1 MEYMYKMEILFS
13 INGKDAVLVDV
24 IWDDL
29 RVFLA
34 LAREGTLTGAA
45 RRLRL
50 GLATVSRRIERL
62 EAQVDQPLFV
72 RLQTGYRLT
81 EDGAEL
87 VERAEAMEACANG
100 LGVGGARTP
109 DVSGRVCLATAEN
122 LANHLI
128 MPALAEFR
136 AQYPRLTLDVV
147 TDISTV
153 NLHRRDADL
162 ALRMVAPVRGH
173 VMVQKL
179 GLLGYGLYGAPRYIA
194 QRTRAGDSSA
204 YDHDDFITW
213 SEAQAHLP
221 AADWV
226 ERRLCGRAPALST
239 TSLSSQFAA
248 CRAGVGLAVLPHF
261 LAQPDGLVCVDAD
274 LGVDQAI
281 WLVTQ
286 KDLMQS
292 RRVQAVA
299 GFCRMLVA
307 THRAQLAGR

>member
-1 MEYMYKMEILFS
+1 M
-13 INGKDAVLVDV
+13 VDV

-62 EAQVDQPLFV
+62 EARVDQPLFV

-81 EDGAEL
+81 EDGAEM

-100 LGVGGARTP
+100 LGAGGTRTP

-136 AQYPRLTLDVV
+136 TQYPRLTLDIV

-179 GLLGYGLYGAPRYIA
+179 GMLGYGLYGAPSYIA
-194 QRTRAGDSSA
+194 QRTRAGDSPA

-213 SEAQAHLP
+213 SEAQSHLP
-221 AADWV
+221 AADCV
-226 ERRLCGRAPALST
+226 ERRR
-239 TSLSSQFAA
+239 
-248 CRAGVGLAVLPHF
+248 
-261 LAQPDGLVCVDAD
+261 
-274 LGVDQAI
+274 
-281 WLVTQ
+281 
-286 KDLMQS
+286 
-292 RRVQAVA
+292 
-299 GFCRMLVA
+299 
-307 THRAQLAGR
+307 